1 MFTVWGDF
9 MIEKINYKH
18 NAKIKLGDGFING
31 QACGNVAKIKYGLYT
46 MGYNGCEIIATY
58 NLMYYFNKKIELA
71 DLAKEIYPYASVL
84 AGLFGSRTL
93 KLERFMI
100 EHKLDYHKER
110 DYDKFTERFKKSDC
124 VVIGLWNRAK
134 NPFKGI
140 HTIFVRNINGKV
152 RVYNRSNGNPCPKDY
167 DSIEDFMKG
176 QRLIVAYCFDGKDN
190 G

>member
-1 MFTVWGDF
+1 
-9 MIEKINYKH
+9 MIEKFNYKH
-18 NAKIKLGDGFING
+18 NCKIKLGDGYING
-31 QACGNVAKIKYGLYT
+31 QACGNVSKMKYGLYT

-58 NLMYYFNKKIELA
+58 NLLYHMGKKEELA

-100 EHKLDYHKER
+100 EHKLNYAKTR
-110 DYDKFTERFKKSDC
+110 SYDELLTLFDKSDYM
-124 VVIGLWNRAK
+124 VIGLWNRAK

-152 RVYNRSNGNPCPKDY
+152 RVYNRSNHNPRPKDY
-167 DSIEDFMKG
+167 DSMEDFMKG
-176 QRLIVAYCFDGKDN
+176 QRLIVAYCFDGTQN